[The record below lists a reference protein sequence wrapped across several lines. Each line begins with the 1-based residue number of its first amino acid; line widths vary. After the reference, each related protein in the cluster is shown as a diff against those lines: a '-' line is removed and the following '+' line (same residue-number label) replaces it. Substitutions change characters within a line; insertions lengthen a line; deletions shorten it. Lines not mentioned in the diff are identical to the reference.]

1 MNKKYLIIT
10 IAILIFGLFGGWIY
24 FKMTWPT
31 SVEVTIFDVGQ
42 GDAIGIR
49 TPSGQNVII
58 DGGPNNK
65 LVQKVG
71 TWLPLYDRQI
81 DAILITH
88 PHDDHLV
95 GFVEL
100 LKRYEVKMILSSL
113 TDADNVNFKE
123 LRKIAAEKNI
133 PWYLVKLG
141 NKLDLGDGVVWEVA
155 GPITAEFDEAP
166 NNESVVSVIR
176 YGNEC
181 IVFSGDAEEKEE
193 KEILDKKIS
202 NLDCDV
208 LKAGH
213 HGSNTSSS
221 DDWLSAV
228 TPKYALI
235 SVGVNNVYKHPSL
248 RTVTRLE
255 RVGAKVMRTD
265 EMGDIRVWMDK
276 DNIRVLN
283 IEY

>member
-1 MNKKYLIIT
+1 MINKKILLT
-10 IAILIFGLFGGWIY
+10 FFIAVVALSAGWFY
-24 FKMTWPT
+24 FHLTWPT
-31 SVEVTIFDVGQ
+31 AVEVTIFDVGQ

-88 PHDDHLV
+88 PHDDHLI
-95 GFVEL
+95 GFVEI

-113 TDADNVNFKE
+113 NDADNVNFKE
-123 LRKIAAEKNI
+123 IRKIASEKNI

-141 NKLDLGDGVVWEVA
+141 NKLDLGDGVIWEMD
-155 GPITAEFDEAP
+155 GPITAEFDETE
-166 NNESVVSVIR
+166 NNESVISVLR

-181 IVFSGDAEEKEE
+181 MVFSGDAEEKEE
-193 KEILDKKIS
+193 QEILDQKVS
-202 NLDCDV
+202 NLDCDI

-221 DDWLSAV
+221 DEWLQAV
-228 TPKYALI
+228 APKYVLV

-255 RVGAKVMRTD
+255 RAGARVMRTD
-265 EMGDIRVWMDK
+265 EVGDIRVLMDK
-276 DNIRVLN
+276 NSVVV
-283 IEY
+283 E